1 MELKRQLGVKYDTA
15 WMLKHKLLQAMKE
28 SDDKQPISGIIQ
40 LDDVYWGGERRGGK
54 RGRGAAGKTPF
65 VAAVALNKEGHPIK
79 MRMTVVDGFKTKSV
93 ADWAK
98 RHIASGSA
106 VISDGLACFK
116 AVKEA
121 NCEHL
126 GVVTGGNLDL
136 LDHPAFNWVNTMIG
150 NVKNSLRGSCH
161 KLGAKHYQGILL
173 NTASGLIIVLTSRAC
188 WLNWGMQSWQ
198 ALRCHIGS

>member
-15 WMLKHKLLQAMKE
+15 WMLKHKLLQSMKE

-121 NCEHL
+121 TRAPGVLSPGQPGLAGSSGIQLGKHDDRKCE
-126 GVVTGGNLDL
+126 
-136 LDHPAFNWVNTMIG
+136 
-150 NVKNSLRGSCH
+150 
-161 KLGAKHYQGILL
+161 KLAAGELPYAQAKHFTKASCGILL
-173 NTASGLIIVLTSRAC
+173 PVLIIVLTSRAC
-188 WLNWGMQSWQ
+188 Y
-198 ALRCHIGS
+198 